1 MKRVVAGVDEVGRGS
16 LIGPVYAAAVI
27 LNKSINIKTLKD
39 SKQLSRNKR
48 KTLFKYIKKNSTWA
62 LGKATVKEIE
72 KINILNASLL
82 AMRRAIK
89 KLKKNKKLQ
98 RDFVIL
104 LAWPEGMVSA
114 ANSWYDI
121 FFSNKDKKYRV
132 GHSAAVLINSK
143 EGKAYYFDFGR
154 YHTPQGYG
162 RVRDEETDPDLVL
175 PDINIK
181 SDKIVNLN
189 DILVFLS
196 KLKSTHGEGRLYAS
210 LLSEVSFFD
219 AYNYAKGA
227 AIKMSLSRTARADL
241 CMSQLI
247 QLM

>member
-1 MKRVVAGVDEVGRGS
+1 MQ
-16 LIGPVYAAAVI
+16 
-27 LNKSINIKTLKD
+27 KD
-39 SKQLSRNKR
+39 H
-48 KTLFKYIKKNSTWA
+48 I
-62 LGKATVKEIE
+62 I
-72 KINILNASLL
+72 
-82 AMRRAIK
+82 M
-89 KLKKNKKLQ
+89 
-98 RDFVIL
+98 
-104 LAWPEGMVSA
+104 LAWPEGYVRA
-114 ANSWYDI
+114 AGAWYDK
-121 FFSNKDKKYRV
+121 FFSINGKYRV

-210 LLSEVSFFD
+210 VLSDVAFLTLIIMLK
-219 AYNYAKGA
+219 NYKTKAW
-227 AIKMSLSRTARADL
+227 
-241 CMSQLI
+241 
-247 QLM
+247 